1 MKQTNL
7 SWVGALLVFALLLWC
22 TAATPGTIADPAS
35 YAPAVYSSMLS
46 LLPPVVAI
54 VLALNTKEVYTSL
67 LVGIATGALLFANG
81 NLELAVTTLFFNED
95 GGMVAKLSDSSN
107 VGILVFLVMLGIL
120 VALMNK
126 AGGSAAFGR
135 WASTHIHTRAGAQF
149 ATLIPGRAHFC
160 GRLLQLPDRGLRHAP
175 RHRPAPKVSRAKLA
189 YLIDSTAAPVCII
202 APVSSWAAAVTS
214 SVPEGSGINGFT
226 MFLRTIPYNYYALL
240 TIVMSLFLIF
250 TGTDYCSMK
259 QHEDNARAGDLFTT
273 ARPPLR
279 RRCGYRGRC
288 PRPCH

>member
-1 MKQTNL
+1 MKKTNL

-149 ATLIPGRAHFC
+149 ATLILG
-160 GRLLQLPDRGLRHAP
+160 GRLLQLPDRGLRDAP
-175 RHRPAPKVSRAKLA
+175 RDRPA
-189 YLIDSTAAPVCII
+189 
-202 APVSSWAAAVTS
+202 
-214 SVPEGSGINGFT
+214 EG
-226 MFLRTIPYNYYALL
+226 LPR
-240 TIVMSLFLIF
+240 
-250 TGTDYCSMK
+250 K
-259 QHEDNARAGDLFTT
+259 AGL
-273 ARPPLR
+273 P
-279 RRCGYRGRC
+279 
-288 PRPCH
+288 H